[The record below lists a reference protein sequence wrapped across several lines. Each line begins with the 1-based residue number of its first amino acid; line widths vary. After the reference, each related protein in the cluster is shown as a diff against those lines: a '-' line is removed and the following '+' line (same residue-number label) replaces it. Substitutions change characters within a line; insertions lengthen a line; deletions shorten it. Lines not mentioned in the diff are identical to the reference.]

1 MDRGLSNSNSD
12 TIEQFI
18 ENIVNTDAGFGE
30 LPYDILTIFAQTMQE
45 QFDTLPTPL
54 DKNWE
59 TVMELASIAL
69 IDDPED

>member
-30 LPYDILTIFAQTMQE
+30 LPCDILTVFAQTMQR
-45 QFDTLPTPL
+45 QFNTLPTPL
-54 DKNWE
+54 DENWE

>member
-1 MDRGLSNSNSD
+1 
-12 TIEQFI
+12 
-18 ENIVNTDAGFGE
+18 
-30 LPYDILTIFAQTMQE
+30 MQE

-54 DKNWE
+54 DENWE